1 MYSQID
7 RFMVTTFLAWSRVR
21 QRAGKAPAALGCLA
35 FLVVAVPSEGA
46 AQEDLC
52 SGVGDV
58 LEGEMAMVVA
68 VRSDTVADWRSGEVR
83 AGCRLT
89 AAGGAR
95 STQAVVDRLRET
107 LETRGW
113 SPFMEPTVSAHGST
127 LAYRYRGIECMLGV
141 FPAGATENPW
151 EEPLQEQVTPA
162 VGEDRYTVTA
172 ACVRQRR

>member
-1 MYSQID
+1 MMLFASPK
-7 RFMVTTFLAWSRVR
+7 M
-21 QRAGKAPAALGCLA
+21 PAALGRLA
-35 FLVVAVPSEGA
+35 FFLGALLGATPSGGT

-68 VRSDTVADWRSGEVR
+68 VRSDTVADWRTGEVR

-95 STQAVVDRLRET
+95 STQAVVDRLGET
-107 LETRGW
+107 LEARGW

-127 LAYRYRGIECMLGV
+127 LAYRYRGVECMLGV

-151 EEPLQEQVTPA
+151 EESLQEQVTPA
-162 VGEDRYTVTA
+162 AGEDRYTVTA
-172 ACVRQRR
+172 ACVRERQ